1 MFHDTHKLDSP
12 LLIFFLHLY
21 NISGVVV
28 EGMDVVDRLYKGYG
42 EGAPR
47 GKGPSQQKIQT
58 LGNSYLEEFFPKLSY
73 IVNAQVKG
81 KV

>member
-1 MFHDTHKLDSP
+1 
-12 LLIFFLHLY
+12 
-21 NISGVVV
+21 
-28 EGMDVVDRLYKGYG
+28 MDVVDRLYKGYG

>member
-1 MFHDTHKLDSP
+1 M
-12 LLIFFLHLY
+12 
-21 NISGVVV
+21 N
-28 EGMDVVDRLYKGYG
+28 VVDRLYKEYG

-58 LGNSYLEEFFPKLSY
+58 QGNSYLEEYFRKLSY
-73 IVNAQVKG
+73 IVSAQVKA